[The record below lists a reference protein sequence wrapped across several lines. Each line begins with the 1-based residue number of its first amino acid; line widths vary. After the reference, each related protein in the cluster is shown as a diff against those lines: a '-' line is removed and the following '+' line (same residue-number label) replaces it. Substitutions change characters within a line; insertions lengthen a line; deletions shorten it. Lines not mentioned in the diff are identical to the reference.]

1 MFNFQEASM
10 SSTPDTRT
18 PNERLAEIIANALV
32 SAGLIQPARIEEL
45 KRKLAAG
52 AARAEDW
59 SHWIESA
66 QRSSQRKGQGGDE

>member
-1 MFNFQEASM
+1 
-10 SSTPDTRT
+10 
-18 PNERLAEIIANALV
+18 LAEIVADALI
-32 SAGLIQPARIEEL
+32 SAGLIQPARLEDL

-66 QRSSQRKGQGGDE
+66 RRNSQRKERGGDE

>member
-1 MFNFQEASM
+1 M

-18 PNERLAEIIANALV
+18 PNERLAEIVANALA
-32 SAGLIQPARIEEL
+32 SAGLIQAARLEDL

-66 QRSSQRKGQGGDE
+66 QRNSQRKERGGDE

>member
-1 MFNFQEASM
+1 M

-18 PNERLAEIIANALV
+18 PNERLAEIVADALV
-32 SAGLIQPARIEEL
+32 NAGLVQSARLEDL

-52 AARAEDW
+52 TAKAEDW

-66 QRSSQRKGQGGDE
+66 QRSSQRKERGSDE

>member
-1 MFNFQEASM
+1 M
-10 SSTPDTRT
+10 SSTSDTRT
-18 PNERLAEIIANALV
+18 PNERLAEVVANALA
-32 SAGLIQPARIEEL
+32 SAGLIQPARLEDL

-66 QRSSQRKGQGGDE
+66 QRSSERKERGGDE

>member
-1 MFNFQEASM
+1 L

-18 PNERLAEIIANALV
+18 PDERLAEIVAEALIV
-32 SAGLIQPARIEEL
+32 ADLIQSSRFEEL

-52 AARAEDW
+52 AAKAEDW

-66 QRSSQRKGQGGDE
+66 QRDARRFSQREGRGGDE

>member
-1 MFNFQEASM
+1 M

-18 PNERLAEIIANALV
+18 PNERLAEIVADGITK
-32 SAGLIQPARIEEL
+32 AGLVPTARFDEL

-52 AARAEDW
+52 TAKAEDW

-66 QRSSQRKGQGGDE
+66 QRNSERGAQRKEQGEDE